1 MTQSGRSQFN
11 LRAEDVSLRSYTR
24 TLIGHH
30 MNKRGKVAGE
40 FVLIIVG
47 VFIALMLESM
57 MSERN
62 DGELRT
68 EYLSR
73 IRADIVTDKQTFE
86 YRIGFFT
93 AVQQFSQD
101 LLDWMHTDA
110 PVDQSVLLAAFY
122 AAEVWP
128 AVPNIS
134 TYQDLQSTGNFR
146 LIENIDLRTSL
157 FQYYNKADTS
167 RPGWNPSDEYR
178 KIIRGIIPSEVQA
191 QIREACPTADSA
203 DVVPTGFPPCDLQN
217 VDLERMTAL
226 FAPLRSDTAFQRI
239 LTYRHSELGVMLRL
253 FRQQVAFADNV
264 LANIE
269 D

>member
-1 MTQSGRSQFN
+1 
-11 LRAEDVSLRSYTR
+11 
-24 TLIGHH
+24 

-40 FVLIIVG
+40 FVLIIIG

-73 IRADIVTDKQTFE
+73 IKADIVTDKQTFE
-86 YRIGFFT
+86 YRIGFFA
-93 AVQQFSQD
+93 AVQQYSQD
-101 LLDWMHTDA
+101 LLDWLQTDA

-128 AVPNIS
+128 SAPNIS

-146 LIENIDLRTSL
+146 LIDSIDLRTSL
-157 FQYYNKADTS
+157 FQYYIKADTS

-178 KIIRGIIPSEVQA
+178 KIIRGTIPSEVQA
-191 QIREACPTADSA
+191 QIREACPTTDSD
-203 DVVPTGFPPCDLQN
+203 DVAPTGFPPCDLQN
-217 VDLERMTAL
+217 VDLEWMTAL
-226 FAPLRSDTAFQRI
+226 FAPLRNDTAFQRI
-239 LTYRHSELGVMLRL
+239 LTYRHSELGVMLGL
-253 FRQQVAFADNV
+253 YRQQVAFADNV
-264 LANIE
+264 LANFE